1 MVALL
6 ISKMQPKLLKKCNQ
20 TINPLLGTGFMV
32 AFFQIKKCNQ
42 NCNHCKFALKK
53 VQPTPY
59 YLKKCNQ
66 KVQPNDKSLT
76 RYWIHGC
83 IFSNQK
89 SATETA
95 TTVFGVKISKFYQF
109 VYVMY
114 ANFRYSGCTFFAKS
128 QKSRKTSF
136 CVSF

>member
-32 AFFQIKKCNQ
+32 AFFQNKKCNQ
-42 NCNHCKFALKK
+42 KCNHYNITFKK
-53 VQPTPY
+53 VQPTLY
-59 YLKKCNQ
+59 YSKKCNQ
-66 KVQPNDKSLT
+66 KVQPNDKSIT

-83 IFSNQK
+83 IFSKQK
-89 SATETA
+89 VQPKVQPLFFAIKTH
-95 TTVFGVKISKFYQF
+95 KFYRF
-109 VYVMY
+109 MYAMY

-128 QKSRKTSF
+128 QKSRKMSF